1 MKKRKLKKSLATTA
15 TVIAVTTGVTAISN
29 SAKAD
34 TVQNSKN
41 TKNTIQQTLPDANQ
55 QAQQNVCAAQDAV
68 NKANADVATANS
80 DLNIANQN
88 LADADQD
95 VDINK
100 NQVKQTKEQ
109 LSSLEQKKENAQ
121 QVLVNAHDEYY
132 ELLKQPVDVSYMASS
147 GGGLSVYE
155 GSMLDYIAYDN
166 QGNLTS
172 KNQAYKNF
180 LANDYQGNIDFLKK
194 IIAENEKTIN
204 YLKMG
209 RPFEDN
215 IKNLEQ
221 ARVTIK
227 EELEELYKV
236 AAAQREGKYYKPK
249 DDIGWISTDSYGLSY
264 SISSTN
270 YNEWDDVDKIDHT
283 KKLIENHE
291 EALNKVQQRLAE
303 LHNKMQSAV
312 EKAEK
317 TSIAAQELLQ
327 KLEQISQP
335 LITATQQI
343 KDAESAMS
351 QAQQNLAL
359 QEELF
364 TQAKDKRNAMQSQAI
379 NAQTK
384 LLQALLN
391 KINSQEKLAAAKEKL
406 PAQTDALKYSS
417 LISLEL
423 LTVESGVTPTPK
435 VTIAIAVE
443 NDDQQNK
450 AVITLPG
457 DEQENKLPQGTKV
470 VWKDDAKVAA
480 DLQHP
485 GKHTEDV
492 LIVFPDG
499 SVILTNE
506 QVTVITTE
514 KQADTDKETLPAQ
527 KIVDTTQENNMRA
540 NDLSAQVIEV
550 NDDNQTSAPEI
561 LVTSQTKQHTVRP
574 NGVIKDQAAMNNIA
588 QPSLTKSF
596 ENKTTNNV
604 LPRTGEESSLPIIAL
619 GAVIG
624 LVGIGAALKRYE

>member
-15 TVIAVTTGVTAISN
+15 TVMAVTTGVTAISN

-34 TVQNSKN
+34 TVQNN
-41 TKNTIQQTLPDANQ
+41 KNTIQQTLPGVDQ

-68 NKANADVATANS
+68 NKANADVATANN

-88 LADADQD
+88 LADADQN
-95 VDINK
+95 VDLNK

-109 LSSLEQKKENAQ
+109 LSSLEQIKENAQ
-121 QVLVNAHDEYY
+121 QVLNNAHDEYY
-132 ELLKQPVDVSYMASS
+132 ELLKQPVDVSYMATS

-166 QGNLTS
+166 QGNLIS
-172 KNQAYKNF
+172 ENQAYKNF
-180 LANDYQGNIDFLKK
+180 LANDYQGNIDLLKK
-194 IIAENEKTIN
+194 IIAKNEKTIN

-221 ARVTIK
+221 AKVTIK

-249 DDIGWISTDSYGLSY
+249 DDIGWISTNSYGLSY
-264 SISSTN
+264 SYSSSS

-291 EALNKVQQRLAE
+291 EALNKIQQRLVE

-359 QEELF
+359 QEELL
-364 TQAKDKRNAMQSQAI
+364 TEAKDKCNIMQSQAI

-391 KINSQEKLAAAKEKL
+391 KTNSQEKLASAKEKL
-406 PAQTDALKYSS
+406 PIQTDALKYSS
-417 LISLEL
+417 LINLEP
-423 LTVESGVTPTPK
+423 LTVVPGVTPAPK
-435 VTIAIAVE
+435 VTTAIAVE
-443 NDDQQNK
+443 NDDHQNK

-485 GKHTEDV
+485 GKHIEDV

-506 QVTVITTE
+506 QVTVTAIE
-514 KQADTDKETLPAQ
+514 KQADVDKETSHAQ
-527 KIVDTTQENNMRA
+527 KTIDSTQ
-540 NDLSAQVIEV
+540 VVEV
-550 NDDNQTSAPEI
+550 NNDNLVPEI
-561 LVTSQTKQHTVRP
+561 LVTPQTKQNTVQP
-574 NGVIKDQAAMNNIA
+574 NGVIKGQAPLNNIT
-588 QPSLTKSF
+588 QPSLAKSYMA
-596 ENKTTNNV
+596 KTTNNV
-604 LPRTGEESSLPIIAL
+604 LPRTGDESSLPIIAL

-624 LVGIGAALKRYE
+624 LAGIGAALKRYE

>member
-1 MKKRKLKKSLATTA
+1 M
-15 TVIAVTTGVTAISN
+15 VMAVTTGVTAISN
-29 SAKAD
+29 SVKAD
-34 TVQNSKN
+34 TVQNS
-41 TKNTIQQTLPDANQ
+41 KNTIQQTLPDANQ
-55 QAQQNVCAAQDAV
+55 QAQQNICAAQDAV
-68 NKANADVATANS
+68 NKANADVATANN

-88 LADADQD
+88 LADADQN
-95 VDINK
+95 VDSNK
-100 NQVKQTKEQ
+100 NQVKQTREQ
-109 LSSLEQKKENAQ
+109 LSSLEQTKENAQ
-121 QVLVNAHDEYY
+121 QVLTNAHDEYY
-132 ELLKQPVDVSYMASS
+132 ELLKQPVDISYMATS
-147 GGGLSVYE
+147 GGGLNVYE
-155 GSMLDYIAYDN
+155 RSMLDYIAYDN
-166 QGNLTS
+166 QGNLIS

-180 LANDYQGNIDFLKK
+180 LANNYQGNIDFLKK

-215 IKNLEQ
+215 IRNLEQ
-221 ARVTIK
+221 ARLTIK

-236 AAAQREGKYYKPK
+236 EAAQRNGKYYKPK
-249 DDIGWISTDSYGLSY
+249 YNISWINTDSYGSLY
-264 SISSTN
+264 SSSSSN
-270 YNEWDDVDKIDHT
+270 YNEWYDVDKIDHT
-283 KKLIENHE
+283 KDLIENHE
-291 EALNKVQQRLAE
+291 EALNTIQQRLAE
-303 LHNKMQSAV
+303 LHNRIQSAV

-351 QAQQNLAL
+351 QAQKNLAL
-359 QEELF
+359 QEELL
-364 TQAKDKRNAMQSQAI
+364 TQAKDKRNVMQSQAI

-391 KINSQEKLAAAKEKL
+391 KTNSQEKLASAKEKL

-417 LISLEL
+417 LINLEP
-423 LTVESGVTPTPK
+423 LTVEPGVTPTPK
-435 VTIAIAVE
+435 VTTAIAVE
-443 NDDQQNK
+443 NDDHQNK

-470 VWKDDAKVAA
+470 VWKDDAKVAT
-480 DLQHP
+480 DLQRP

-499 SVILTNE
+499 SVILTSE
-506 QVTVITTE
+506 QVTVSATE
-514 KQADTDKETLPAQ
+514 KQADANKETSPAQ
-527 KIVDTTQENNMRA
+527 KTIDSTQENNMRA
-540 NDLSAQVIEV
+540 NDLSAQVVEV

-574 NGVIKDQAAMNNIA
+574 NGVIKGPAALNNIV
-588 QPSLTKSF
+588 QPSLAKSF
-596 ENKTTNNV
+596 EDKTRNNV
-604 LPRTGEESSLPIIAL
+604 LPRPGDESSLSIIAL

-624 LVGIGAALKRYE
+624 LAGIGAILKRYE

>member
-15 TVIAVTTGVTAISN
+15 TVMAVTTGVTAISN

-41 TKNTIQQTLPDANQ
+41 TIQQTLPDVNQ
-55 QAQQNVCAAQDAV
+55 QAQRNVSTAQDAV
-68 NKANADVATANS
+68 NRANADVATANN

-88 LADADQD
+88 LADADQN
-95 VDINK
+95 VDLNK

-109 LSSLEQKKENAQ
+109 LSSLEQTKENAQ
-121 QVLVNAHDEYY
+121 QVLANAHDEYY
-132 ELLKQPVDVSYMASS
+132 ELLKQPVDVSYMATS

-166 QGNLTS
+166 QGNLIS
-172 KNQAYKNF
+172 ENQAYKNF
-180 LANDYQGNIDFLKK
+180 LANDYQGNIDLLKK
-194 IIAENEKTIN
+194 IIAKNEKTIN

-221 ARVTIK
+221 AKVTIK
-227 EELEELYKV
+227 EELEELYKL

-249 DDIGWISTDSYGLSY
+249 DDIGWINIDSYGLSY
-264 SISSTN
+264 SYSSAN
-270 YNEWDDVDKIDHT
+270 YNEWYDVDEIDHT
-283 KKLIENHE
+283 QNLIKNHE
-291 EALNKVQQRLAE
+291 EALNKIQQRLAE
-303 LHNKMQSAV
+303 LHNKTQSAV

-359 QEELF
+359 QEELL
-364 TQAKDKRNAMQSQAI
+364 TETKDKRNIMQSQAI

-391 KINSQEKLAAAKEKL
+391 KTNSQEKLASAKEKL

-417 LISLEL
+417 LINLEP
-423 LTVESGVTPTPK
+423 LTVEPGVTPTPK
-435 VTIAIAVE
+435 VTTAIAVE
-443 NDDQQNK
+443 NDDHQNK

-457 DEQENKLPQGTKV
+457 DEQENKLPQGTKI

-480 DLQHP
+480 DLQRP

-492 LIVFPDG
+492 LIIFPDG
-499 SVILTNE
+499 SVILTSE
-506 QVTVITTE
+506 QVTVSATE
-514 KQADTDKETLPAQ
+514 KQADANKETSPAQ
-527 KIVDTTQENNMRA
+527 KTIDSTQENNMRA
-540 NDLSAQVIEV
+540 NDLSAQVVEV

-574 NGVIKDQAAMNNIA
+574 NGVIKGQAALNNIV
-588 QPSLTKSF
+588 QPSLAKSF
-596 ENKTTNNV
+596 KNKTTNNI
-604 LPRTGEESSLPIIAL
+604 LPRTGDESSLPIIAL

-624 LVGIGAALKRYE
+624 LAGIGAALRRYE

>member
-1 MKKRKLKKSLATTA
+1 MKRRKLKKSLATTA
-15 TVIAVTTGVTAISN
+15 MVMAVTTGVTAISN
-29 SAKAD
+29 SVKAD
-34 TVQNSKN
+34 TVQNS
-41 TKNTIQQTLPDANQ
+41 KNTIQQTLPDANQ
-55 QAQQNVCAAQDAV
+55 QAQQNICAAQDAV
-68 NKANADVATANS
+68 NKANADVATANN

-88 LADADQD
+88 LADADQN
-95 VDINK
+95 VDSNK
-100 NQVKQTKEQ
+100 NQVKQTREQ
-109 LSSLEQKKENAQ
+109 LSSLEQTKENAQ
-121 QVLVNAHDEYY
+121 QVLTNAHDEYY
-132 ELLKQPVDVSYMASS
+132 ELLKQPVDISYMATS
-147 GGGLSVYE
+147 GGGLNVYE
-155 GSMLDYIAYDN
+155 RSMLDYITYDN
-166 QGNLTS
+166 QGNLIS

-180 LANDYQGNIDFLKK
+180 LANNYQGNIDFLKK

-215 IKNLEQ
+215 IRNLEQ
-221 ARVTIK
+221 ARLTIK

-236 AAAQREGKYYKPK
+236 EAAQRNGKYYKPK
-249 DDIGWISTDSYGLSY
+249 YNISWINTDSYGSLY
-264 SISSTN
+264 SSSSSN
-270 YNEWDDVDKIDHT
+270 YNEWYDVDKIDHT
-283 KKLIENHE
+283 KDLIENHE
-291 EALNKVQQRLAE
+291 EALNTIQQRLAE
-303 LHNKMQSAV
+303 LHNRIQSAV

-351 QAQQNLAL
+351 QAQKNLAL
-359 QEELF
+359 QEELL
-364 TQAKDKRNAMQSQAI
+364 TQAKDKRNVMQSQAI

-391 KINSQEKLAAAKEKL
+391 KTNSQEKLASAKEKL

-417 LISLEL
+417 LINLEP
-423 LTVESGVTPTPK
+423 LTVEPGVTPTPK
-435 VTIAIAVE
+435 VTTAIAVE
-443 NDDQQNK
+443 NDDHQNK

-470 VWKDDAKVAA
+470 VWKDDAKVAT
-480 DLQHP
+480 DLQRP

-499 SVILTNE
+499 SVILTSE
-506 QVTVITTE
+506 QVTVSATE
-514 KQADTDKETLPAQ
+514 KQADANKETSPAQ
-527 KIVDTTQENNMRA
+527 KTIDSTQENNMRA
-540 NDLSAQVIEV
+540 NDLSAQVVEV

-574 NGVIKDQAAMNNIA
+574 NGVIKGPAALNNIV
-588 QPSLTKSF
+588 QPSLAKSF
-596 ENKTTNNV
+596 EDKTRNNV
-604 LPRTGEESSLPIIAL
+604 LPRTGDESSLSIIAL

-624 LVGIGAALKRYE
+624 LAGIGAILKRYE

>member
-15 TVIAVTTGVTAISN
+15 TVMAVTTGVAAISN

-34 TVQNSKN
+34 TVQNS
-41 TKNTIQQTLPDANQ
+41 KNTIQQTLPDANQ

-68 NKANADVATANS
+68 NKANADVATANN

-88 LADADQD
+88 LADADQN
-95 VDINK
+95 VDSNK

-109 LSSLEQKKENAQ
+109 LSSLEQTKENAQ
-121 QVLVNAHDEYY
+121 QVLTNAHDEYY
-132 ELLKQPVDVSYMASS
+132 ELLKQPVNISYTAFS

-166 QGNLTS
+166 QGNLIS

-215 IKNLEQ
+215 IRNLEQ
-221 ARVTIK
+221 ARLTVK
-227 EELEELYKV
+227 EELEELYKL

-249 DDIGWISTDSYGLSY
+249 DGIGWVNIDSSGLSY
-264 SISSTN
+264 SYSSPN
-270 YNEWDDVDKIDHT
+270 YNEWNDVDEIDHT
-283 KKLIENHE
+283 QNLIKNHE
-291 EALNKVQQRLAE
+291 EALNKIQQRLAE

-359 QEELF
+359 QEELL
-364 TQAKDKRNAMQSQAI
+364 TQAKDKRDIMQSQAI

-384 LLQALLN
+384 LLQTLLN
-391 KINSQEKLAAAKEKL
+391 KTNSQEKLASAKEKL
-406 PAQTDALKYSS
+406 PIQTDALKYSS
-417 LISLEL
+417 LINLEP
-423 LTVESGVTPTPK
+423 LTVEPGVTPTPK
-435 VTIAIAVE
+435 VTTAIAVE
-443 NDDQQNK
+443 NDDHQNK

-470 VWKDDAKVAA
+470 VWKDDAKVAT

-485 GKHTEDV
+485 GKHIEDV

-506 QVTVITTE
+506 QVTVSATE
-514 KQADTDKETLPAQ
+514 KQADADKETSPVQ
-527 KIVDTTQENNMRA
+527 ETVDIAQENNIYA
-540 NDLSAQVIEV
+540 NDLSTQVIEV

-561 LVTSQTKQHTVRP
+561 LVTPQTKQNTVQP
-574 NGVIKDQAAMNNIA
+574 NGVIKGQAAQNKIT
-588 QPSLTKSF
+588 QPSLAKSF
-596 ENKTTNNV
+596 ENKTRNNV
-604 LPRTGEESSLPIIAL
+604 LPRTGDESSLPIIAL

-624 LVGIGAALKRYE
+624 LAGIGAALKRYE

>member
-15 TVIAVTTGVTAISN
+15 TVMAVTTGVTAISN
-29 SAKAD
+29 FAKAD

-41 TKNTIQQTLPDANQ
+41 TIQQTLPDTNQ

-68 NKANADVATANS
+68 NKANTDVATANN

-88 LADADQD
+88 LADADQN

-109 LSSLEQKKENAQ
+109 LSSLEQTKENAQ
-121 QVLVNAHDEYY
+121 QVLTNAHDEYY
-132 ELLKQPVDVSYMASS
+132 ELLKQPVNISYAAFS

-166 QGNLTS
+166 QGNLIS
-172 KNQAYKNF
+172 ENQAYKNF
-180 LANDYQGNIDFLKK
+180 LANDYQGNIDLLKK
-194 IIAENEKTIN
+194 IIAKNEKNIQS
-204 YLKMG
+204 LKTDSL
-209 RPFEDN
+209 FSAELSKLEDT
-215 IKNLEQ
+215 K
-221 ARVTIK
+221 ARAK
-227 EELEELYKV
+227 EELAELYKV
-236 AAAQREGKYYKPK
+236 VEAQKKGEYYKPK
-249 DDIGWISTDSYGLSY
+249 YDISWINTDSYG
-264 SISSTN
+264 ISAPAT
-270 YNEWDDVDKIDHT
+270 YNNGWYDADEVDHT
-283 KKLIENHE
+283 KDLIENHE
-291 EALNKVQQRLAE
+291 KVLSEVQQRLDE
-303 LHNKMQSAV
+303 LHQRMQSAV

-359 QEELF
+359 QEELL
-364 TQAKDKRNAMQSQAI
+364 TEAKDKRNIMQSQAI

-391 KINSQEKLAAAKEKL
+391 QTNSQEKLASAKEKL
-406 PAQTDALKYSS
+406 PMQTDTLKYSS
-417 LISLEL
+417 LINLEP
-423 LTVESGVTPTPK
+423 LTIEPGETPLPK
-435 VTIAIAVE
+435 VTTAIAVE
-443 NDDQQNK
+443 HDHQNK
-450 AVITLPG
+450 AIITLSG

-470 VWKDDAKVAA
+470 VWKDDTKVAA

-499 SVILTNE
+499 SVILTSE
-506 QVTVITTE
+506 QVTVSATE
-514 KQADTDKETLPAQ
+514 KQADANKETSPAQ
-527 KIVDTTQENNMRA
+527 KTIDSTQENNMRA
-540 NDLSAQVIEV
+540 NDLSAQVVEV

-574 NGVIKDQAAMNNIA
+574 NGVIKGPAALNNIV
-588 QPSLTKSF
+588 QPSLAKSF
-596 ENKTTNNV
+596 EDKTRNNV
-604 LPRTGEESSLPIIAL
+604 LPRTGDESSLSIIAL

-624 LVGIGAALKRYE
+624 LAGIGAILKRYE

>member
-15 TVIAVTTGVTAISN
+15 TVMAVTTGVAAISN

-34 TVQNSKN
+34 TVQNN
-41 TKNTIQQTLPDANQ
+41 KNTIQQTLPDANQ

-68 NKANADVATANS
+68 NKANFDVATANN

-88 LADADQD
+88 LADADQN
-95 VDINK
+95 VDSNK

-109 LSSLEQKKENAQ
+109 LSSLEQMKENAQ
-121 QVLVNAHDEYY
+121 QVLTNAHDEYY
-132 ELLKQPVDVSYMASS
+132 ELLKQPVDVSYTAFS

-155 GSMLDYIAYDN
+155 RSMLDYITYYN

-180 LANDYQGNIDFLKK
+180 LANDYQGNIDLLKK
-194 IIAENEKTIN
+194 IIAENERTIN

-215 IKNLEQ
+215 IRNLEQ
-221 ARVTIK
+221 ARLTIK

-236 AAAQREGKYYKPK
+236 VEAQKDGKYYKPK
-249 DDIGWISTDSYGLSY
+249 DDIRWANIDSYGLSY
-264 SISSTN
+264 SPVMSNGWYEDNPTDQIS
-270 YNEWDDVDKIDHT
+270 D
-283 KKLIENHE
+283 LIENHE
-291 EALNKVQQRLAE
+291 EALNKIQQRLAE

-327 KLEQISQP
+327 KLEEISQP

-351 QAQQNLAL
+351 QAQQNLTL
-359 QEELF
+359 QEELL
-364 TQAKDKRNAMQSQAI
+364 TQAKDKRNVMQSQAI

-391 KINSQEKLAAAKEKL
+391 KTNSQEKLASAKEKL
-406 PAQTDALKYSS
+406 PAQTDTLKYSS
-417 LISLEL
+417 LINLEP
-423 LTVESGVTPTPK
+423 LTVEPGVTPTPK
-435 VTIAIAVE
+435 VTTAIAVE
-443 NDDQQNK
+443 NDDHQNK

-470 VWKDDAKVAA
+470 VWKDDAKVAT
-480 DLQHP
+480 DLQRP

-499 SVILTNE
+499 SVILTSE
-506 QVTVITTE
+506 QVTVTATE
-514 KQADTDKETLPAQ
+514 KQADANKVTSPVQET
-527 KIVDTTQENNMRA
+527 VDSTQENNMRV
-540 NDLSAQVIEV
+540 NDLSTQVIEV
-550 NDDNQTSAPEI
+550 NDNNQTSAPEI
-561 LVTSQTKQHTVRP
+561 LVTPQTKLNTVQP
-574 NGVIKDQAAMNNIA
+574 NEVIKGQTAQNKIT
-588 QPSLTKSF
+588 QPSLAKSF
-596 ENKTTNNV
+596 EDKTRNNV
-604 LPRTGEESSLPIIAL
+604 LPRTGDESSLPIIVL
-619 GAVIG
+619 GAVIW
-624 LVGIGAALKRYE
+624 LAGIGATLKRYE

>member
-15 TVIAVTTGVTAISN
+15 TVMAVTTGVAAISN

-34 TVQNSKN
+34 TVQNN
-41 TKNTIQQTLPDANQ
+41 KNTIQQTLPDANQ

-68 NKANADVATANS
+68 NKANFDVATANN

-88 LADADQD
+88 LADADQN
-95 VDINK
+95 VDSNK

-109 LSSLEQKKENAQ
+109 LSSLEQMKENAQ
-121 QVLVNAHDEYY
+121 QVLTNAHDEYY
-132 ELLKQPVDVSYMASS
+132 ELLKQPADVSYTAFS

-155 GSMLDYIAYDN
+155 RSMLDYITYYN

-180 LANDYQGNIDFLKK
+180 LANDYQGNIDLLKK
-194 IIAENEKTIN
+194 IIAENERTIN

-215 IKNLEQ
+215 IRNLEQ
-221 ARVTIK
+221 ARLTIK

-236 AAAQREGKYYKPK
+236 VEAQKDGKYYKPK
-249 DDIGWISTDSYGLSY
+249 DDIRWANIDSYGLSY
-264 SISSTN
+264 SPVMSNGWYEDNPTDQIS
-270 YNEWDDVDKIDHT
+270 D
-283 KKLIENHE
+283 LIENHE
-291 EALNKVQQRLAE
+291 EALNKIQQRLAE

-327 KLEQISQP
+327 KLEEISQP

-351 QAQQNLAL
+351 QAQQNLTL
-359 QEELF
+359 QEELL
-364 TQAKDKRNAMQSQAI
+364 TQAKDKRNVMQSQAI

-391 KINSQEKLAAAKEKL
+391 KTNSQEKLASAKEKL
-406 PAQTDALKYSS
+406 PAQTDTLKYSS
-417 LISLEL
+417 LINLEP
-423 LTVESGVTPTPK
+423 LTVEPGVTPTPK
-435 VTIAIAVE
+435 VTTAIAVE
-443 NDDQQNK
+443 NDDHQNK

-470 VWKDDAKVAA
+470 VWKDDAKVAT
-480 DLQHP
+480 DLQRP

-499 SVILTNE
+499 SVILTSE
-506 QVTVITTE
+506 QVTVTATE
-514 KQADTDKETLPAQ
+514 KQADANKVTSPVQET
-527 KIVDTTQENNMRA
+527 VDSTQENNMRV
-540 NDLSAQVIEV
+540 NDLSTQVIEV
-550 NDDNQTSAPEI
+550 NDNNQTSAPEI
-561 LVTSQTKQHTVRP
+561 LVTPQTKLNTVQP
-574 NGVIKDQAAMNNIA
+574 NGVIKGQTAQNKIT
-588 QPSLTKSF
+588 QPSLAKSF
-596 ENKTTNNV
+596 EDKTRNNV
-604 LPRTGEESSLPIIAL
+604 LPRTGDESSLPIIVL
-619 GAVIG
+619 GAVIW
-624 LVGIGAALKRYE
+624 LAGIGATLKRYE

>member
-15 TVIAVTTGVTAISN
+15 TVMAVTTGVTAISN

-41 TKNTIQQTLPDANQ
+41 TIQQTLPDVNQ
-55 QAQQNVCAAQDAV
+55 QAQRNVSTAQDAV
-68 NKANADVATANS
+68 NRANADVATANN

-88 LADADQD
+88 LADADQN
-95 VDINK
+95 VDLNK

-109 LSSLEQKKENAQ
+109 LSSLEQTKENAQ
-121 QVLVNAHDEYY
+121 QVLANAHDEYY
-132 ELLKQPVDVSYMASS
+132 ELLKQPVDVSYMATS

-155 GSMLDYIAYDN
+155 GSMLDCIAYDN
-166 QGNLTS
+166 QGNLIS
-172 KNQAYKNF
+172 ENQAYKNF
-180 LANDYQGNIDFLKK
+180 LANDYQGNIDLLKK
-194 IIAENEKTIN
+194 IIAKNEKTIN

-221 ARVTIK
+221 AKVTIK
-227 EELEELYKV
+227 EELEELYKL

-264 SISSTN
+264 SYSSSS

-291 EALNKVQQRLAE
+291 EALNKVQQRLVE

-359 QEELF
+359 QEELL
-364 TQAKDKRNAMQSQAI
+364 TETKDKRNIMQSQAI

-391 KINSQEKLAAAKEKL
+391 KTNSQEKLASAKEKL

-417 LISLEL
+417 LINLEP
-423 LTVESGVTPTPK
+423 LTVEPGVTPTPK
-435 VTIAIAVE
+435 VTTAIAVE
-443 NDDQQNK
+443 NDHQNK
-450 AVITLPG
+450 AVIILPG

-470 VWKDDAKVAA
+470 VWKDDAKVAT
-480 DLQHP
+480 DLQRP

-499 SVILTNE
+499 SVILTSE
-506 QVTVITTE
+506 QVTVSATE
-514 KQADTDKETLPAQ
+514 KQADANKETSPAQ
-527 KIVDTTQENNMRA
+527 KTIDSTQENNMRA
-540 NDLSAQVIEV
+540 NDLSTQVIEV

-574 NGVIKDQAAMNNIA
+574 NGVIKGPAALNNIV
-588 QPSLTKSF
+588 QPSLAKSF
-596 ENKTTNNV
+596 EDKTRNNV
-604 LPRTGEESSLPIIAL
+604 LPRTGDESSLSIIAL

-624 LVGIGAALKRYE
+624 LVGIGATLKRYE

>member
-15 TVIAVTTGVTAISN
+15 TVMAVTTGVTAISN

-41 TKNTIQQTLPDANQ
+41 TIQQTLPDVNQ

-68 NKANADVATANS
+68 NKANADVATANN

-88 LADADQD
+88 LADADQN
-95 VDINK
+95 VDLNK

-109 LSSLEQKKENAQ
+109 LSSLEQTKENAQ
-121 QVLVNAHDEYY
+121 QVLTNAHDEYY
-132 ELLKQPVDVSYMASS
+132 ELLKQPVNISYTAFS
-147 GGGLSVYE
+147 GDGLSVYE
-155 GSMLDYIAYDN
+155 RSMLDYIAYDN
-166 QGNLTS
+166 QGNLIS

-180 LANDYQGNIDFLKK
+180 LANNYQGNIDFLKK

-221 ARVTIK
+221 AKVTIK

-264 SISSTN
+264 SYSSAN
-270 YNEWDDVDKIDHT
+270 YNEWYNVDKIDHT
-283 KKLIENHE
+283 KNLIENHE
-291 EALNKVQQRLAE
+291 EALNKIQQRLAE

-312 EKAEK
+312 ERAEK
-317 TSIAAQELLQ
+317 ISIAAQELLQ

-359 QEELF
+359 QEELL
-364 TQAKDKRNAMQSQAI
+364 TEAKDKRNIMQSQAI

-391 KINSQEKLAAAKEKL
+391 KTNSQEKLASAKEKL

-417 LISLEL
+417 LINLEP
-423 LTVESGVTPTPK
+423 LTVAPGVTPAPK
-435 VTIAIAVE
+435 VTTAIAVE
-443 NDDQQNK
+443 NDDHQNK

-470 VWKDDAKVAA
+470 VWKDDTKVAA
-480 DLQHP
+480 GLQHP
-485 GKHTEDV
+485 GKYTEDV

-506 QVTVITTE
+506 QVTVTAIE
-514 KQADTDKETLPAQ
+514 KQADFDKETSLAQ
-527 KIVDTTQENNMRA
+527 KTIDSAQENNMRA

-550 NDDNQTSAPEI
+550 NDNNQTSAPEI
-561 LVTSQTKQHTVRP
+561 LVTPQTKQNTVQP
-574 NGVIKDQAAMNNIA
+574 NGVIKGQAAQNNSVRS
-588 QPSLTKSF
+588 SLAKYNKT
-596 ENKTTNNV
+596 KTTNDV
-604 LPRTGEESSLPIIAL
+604 LPRTGDEFSLSIIAL

-624 LVGIGAALKRYE
+624 LVGIGATLKRYE

>member
-15 TVIAVTTGVTAISN
+15 TVMAVTTGVAAISN

-34 TVQNSKN
+34 TVQNN
-41 TKNTIQQTLPDANQ
+41 KNTIQQTLPDANQ

-68 NKANADVATANS
+68 NKANFDVATANN

-88 LADADQD
+88 LADADQN
-95 VDINK
+95 VDSNK

-109 LSSLEQKKENAQ
+109 LSSLEQMKENAQ
-121 QVLVNAHDEYY
+121 QVLTNAHDEYY
-132 ELLKQPVDVSYMASS
+132 ELLKQPVDVSYTAFS

-155 GSMLDYIAYDN
+155 RSMLDYITYYN

-180 LANDYQGNIDFLKK
+180 LANDYQGNIDLLKK
-194 IIAENEKTIN
+194 IIAENERTIN

-215 IKNLEQ
+215 IRNLEQ
-221 ARVTIK
+221 ARLTIK

-236 AAAQREGKYYKPK
+236 VEAQKDGKYYKPK
-249 DDIGWISTDSYGLSY
+249 DDIRWANIDSYGLSY
-264 SISSTN
+264 SPVMSNGWYEDNPTDQIS
-270 YNEWDDVDKIDHT
+270 D
-283 KKLIENHE
+283 LIENHE
-291 EALNKVQQRLAE
+291 EALNKIQQRLAE

-327 KLEQISQP
+327 KLEEISQP

-351 QAQQNLAL
+351 QAQQNLTL
-359 QEELF
+359 QEELL
-364 TQAKDKRNAMQSQAI
+364 TQAKDKRNVMQSQAI

-391 KINSQEKLAAAKEKL
+391 KTNSQEKLASAKEKL
-406 PAQTDALKYSS
+406 PAQTDTLKYSS
-417 LISLEL
+417 LINLEP
-423 LTVESGVTPTPK
+423 LTVEPGVTPTPK
-435 VTIAIAVE
+435 VTTAIAVE
-443 NDDQQNK
+443 NDDHQNK

-470 VWKDDAKVAA
+470 VWKDDAKVAT
-480 DLQHP
+480 DLQRP

-499 SVILTNE
+499 SVILTSE
-506 QVTVITTE
+506 QVTVTATE
-514 KQADTDKETLPAQ
+514 KQADANKVTSPVQET
-527 KIVDTTQENNMRA
+527 VDSTQENNMRV
-540 NDLSAQVIEV
+540 NDLSTQVIEV
-550 NDDNQTSAPEI
+550 NDNNQTSAPEI
-561 LVTSQTKQHTVRP
+561 LVTPQTKLNTVQP
-574 NGVIKDQAAMNNIA
+574 NGVIKGQTAQNKIT
-588 QPSLTKSF
+588 QPSLAKSF
-596 ENKTTNNV
+596 EDKTRNNV
-604 LPRTGEESSLPIIAL
+604 LPRTGDESSLPIIVL
-619 GAVIG
+619 GAVIW
-624 LVGIGAALKRYE
+624 LAGIGATLKRYE

>member
-15 TVIAVTTGVTAISN
+15 TVMAVTTGVTAISN

-41 TKNTIQQTLPDANQ
+41 TIQQTLPDVNQ
-55 QAQQNVCAAQDAV
+55 QAQRNVSTAQDAV
-68 NKANADVATANS
+68 NRANADVATANN

-88 LADADQD
+88 LADADQN
-95 VDINK
+95 VDLNK

-109 LSSLEQKKENAQ
+109 LSSLEQTKENAQ
-121 QVLVNAHDEYY
+121 QVLANAHDEYY
-132 ELLKQPVDVSYMASS
+132 ELLKQPVDVSYMATS

-155 GSMLDYIAYDN
+155 GSMLDCIAYDN
-166 QGNLTS
+166 QGNLIS
-172 KNQAYKNF
+172 ENQAYKNF
-180 LANDYQGNIDFLKK
+180 LANDYQGNIDLLKK
-194 IIAENEKTIN
+194 IIAKNERTIN

-221 ARVTIK
+221 AKVTIK

-264 SISSTN
+264 SYSSSS

-291 EALNKVQQRLAE
+291 EALNKVQQRLVE

-359 QEELF
+359 QEELL
-364 TQAKDKRNAMQSQAI
+364 TETKDKRNIMQSQAI

-391 KINSQEKLAAAKEKL
+391 KTNSQEKLASAKEKL
-406 PAQTDALKYSS
+406 PMQTDTLKYSS
-417 LISLEL
+417 LINLEP
-423 LTVESGVTPTPK
+423 LTIEPGETPLPK
-435 VTIAIAVE
+435 VTTAIAVE
-443 NDDQQNK
+443 NDHQNK

-470 VWKDDAKVAA
+470 VWKDDAKVAT
-480 DLQHP
+480 DLQRP

-499 SVILTNE
+499 SVILTSE
-506 QVTVITTE
+506 QVTVSATE
-514 KQADTDKETLPAQ
+514 KQADANKETSPAQ
-527 KIVDTTQENNMRA
+527 KTIDSTQENNMRA
-540 NDLSAQVIEV
+540 NDLSTQVIEV

-574 NGVIKDQAAMNNIA
+574 NGVIKGPAALNNIV
-588 QPSLTKSF
+588 QPSLAKSF
-596 ENKTTNNV
+596 EDKTRNNV
-604 LPRTGEESSLPIIAL
+604 LPRTGDESSLSIIAL

-624 LVGIGAALKRYE
+624 LAGIGAILKRYE

>member
-15 TVIAVTTGVTAISN
+15 TVMAVTTGVTAISN

-41 TKNTIQQTLPDANQ
+41 TIQQTLPDANQ
-55 QAQQNVCAAQDAV
+55 QAQQNVCAAQDTV
-68 NKANADVATANS
+68 NKANADVATANNG
-80 DLNIANQN
+80 LNIANQN
-88 LADADQD
+88 LADADQN
-95 VDINK
+95 VDLNR

-109 LSSLEQKKENAQ
+109 LSSLEQTKENAQ
-121 QVLVNAHDEYY
+121 QILTNAHDEYY
-132 ELLKQPVDVSYMASS
+132 ELLKQPVNISYKAFS

-166 QGNLTS
+166 QGNLIS
-172 KNQAYKNF
+172 KNRAYKNF
-180 LANDYQGNIDFLKK
+180 LANDYQGNIDLLKK
-194 IIAENEKTIN
+194 IIAKNERTIN

-215 IKNLEQ
+215 IRSLEQ
-221 ARVTIK
+221 ARLTIK

-236 AAAQREGKYYKPK
+236 AAAQREEKYYKPK

-264 SISSTN
+264 SYSSSS

-291 EALNKVQQRLAE
+291 EVLNKVQQRLVE

-317 TSIAAQELLQ
+317 TSIAAQKLLQ

-351 QAQQNLAL
+351 QAQQSLAL
-359 QEELF
+359 QEELL
-364 TQAKDKRNAMQSQAI
+364 TQAKDKRDIMQSQVI

-391 KINSQEKLAAAKEKL
+391 KINTQEKLASAKEKL
-406 PAQTDALKYSS
+406 PVQTDALKYSS
-417 LISLEL
+417 LINLEP
-423 LTVESGVTPTPK
+423 LTIEPGETPLPK
-435 VTIAIAVE
+435 VTTAIAVE
-443 NDDQQNK
+443 NDDHQNK
-450 AVITLPG
+450 SVITLPG
-457 DEQENKLPQGTKV
+457 DEQENKLPRGTKV
-470 VWKDDAKVAA
+470 VWKDDTKVAA
-480 DLQHP
+480 DLQRP
-485 GKHTEDV
+485 EKHTEDV

-506 QVTVITTE
+506 QVTVIATE
-514 KQADTDKETLPAQ
+514 KQADANKVTSPVQET
-527 KIVDTTQENNMRA
+527 VDIAQENNMRA
-540 NDLSAQVIEV
+540 NDVPVQIVEVEV
-550 NDDNQTSAPEI
+550 NNDNLVPEI
-561 LVTSQTKQHTVRP
+561 LVIPQTKQNTVQP
-574 NGVIKDQAAMNNIA
+574 NVVIKGQAARNNSA
-588 QPSLTKSF
+588 RPSLAKSY
-596 ENKTTNNV
+596 NAKTTNMFCHEPGMK
-604 LPRTGEESSLPIIAL
+604 LHFRLLRLAQLL
-619 GAVIG
+619 G
-624 LVGIGAALKRYE
+624 

>member
-15 TVIAVTTGVTAISN
+15 TVMAITTGVTAISN

-41 TKNTIQQTLPDANQ
+41 TIQQTLTDANQ
-55 QAQQNVCAAQDAV
+55 QAQQNVCVAQDAV
-68 NKANADVATANS
+68 NKANADVATANN
-80 DLNIANQN
+80 DLNIANRN
-88 LADADQD
+88 LADADQN
-95 VDINK
+95 VDLNK

-109 LSSLEQKKENAQ
+109 LSSLEQTKENAQ
-121 QVLVNAHDEYY
+121 QVLTNAHDEYY
-132 ELLKQPVDVSYMASS
+132 GLLKQPVNISYTAFS

-166 QGNLTS
+166 QGNLIS
-172 KNQAYKNF
+172 KNQAYENL
-180 LANDYQGNIDFLKK
+180 LANDYQGNIDLLKK
-194 IIAENEKTIN
+194 IIAKNERTIN

-215 IKNLEQ
+215 IRNLEQ
-221 ARVTIK
+221 ARLTVK

-236 AAAQREGKYYKPK
+236 VEAQKDGKYYKPK
-249 DDIGWISTDSYGLSY
+249 DDIRWVNITSYGLSY
-264 SISSTN
+264 SPVMSN
-270 YNEWDDVDKIDHT
+270 GWYDDNPTDKISD
-283 KKLIENHE
+283 LIKNHE
-291 EALNKVQQRLAE
+291 ETLDKIQQRLTE

-312 EKAEK
+312 ERAEK

-351 QAQQNLAL
+351 QAKQNLAL
-359 QEELF
+359 QEELLA
-364 TQAKDKRNAMQSQAI
+364 QAKDKRNVMQSQAI

-391 KINSQEKLAAAKEKL
+391 KTNSQEKLASAKEKL
-406 PAQTDALKYSS
+406 STQNDALKYSS
-417 LISLEL
+417 LINLEP
-423 LTVESGVTPTPK
+423 LTVEPGVTPAPK
-435 VTIAIAVE
+435 VTTAIAVE
-443 NDDQQNK
+443 NDDHQNK

-480 DLQHP
+480 DLQHL

-499 SVILTNE
+499 SVILTSE

-514 KQADTDKETLPAQ
+514 KQADANKETSPIQ
-527 KIVDTTQENNMRA
+527 ETVDIAQENSMRA
-540 NDLSAQVIEV
+540 NDLSAQVVEIN
-550 NDDNQTSAPEI
+550 NDNLVPEI
-561 LVTSQTKQHTVRP
+561 LVTPQTKQNTVQP
-574 NGVIKDQAAMNNIA
+574 NVVIKGQAARNNSA
-588 QPSLTKSF
+588 RPSLDKSYKA
-596 ENKTTNNV
+596 KTTNNV

>member
-15 TVIAVTTGVTAISN
+15 TVMAVTTGVTAISN

-41 TKNTIQQTLPDANQ
+41 TIQQTLPDVNQ
-55 QAQQNVCAAQDAV
+55 QAQRNVSTAQDAV
-68 NKANADVATANS
+68 NRANADVATANN

-88 LADADQD
+88 LADADQN
-95 VDINK
+95 VDLNK

-109 LSSLEQKKENAQ
+109 LSSLEQTKENAQ
-121 QVLVNAHDEYY
+121 QVLANAHDEYY
-132 ELLKQPVDVSYMASS
+132 ELLKQPVDVSYMATS

-155 GSMLDYIAYDN
+155 GSMLDCIAYDN
-166 QGNLTS
+166 QGNLIS
-172 KNQAYKNF
+172 ENQAYKNF
-180 LANDYQGNIDFLKK
+180 LANDYQGNIDLLKK
-194 IIAENEKTIN
+194 IIAKNEKTIN

-221 ARVTIK
+221 AKVTIK
-227 EELEELYKV
+227 EELEELYKL

-264 SISSTN
+264 SYSSSS

-291 EALNKVQQRLAE
+291 EALNKVQQRLVE

-359 QEELF
+359 QEELL
-364 TQAKDKRNAMQSQAI
+364 TETKDKRNIMQSQAI

-391 KINSQEKLAAAKEKL
+391 KTNSQEKLASAKEKL
-406 PAQTDALKYSS
+406 PMQTDALKYSS
-417 LISLEL
+417 LINLEP
-423 LTVESGVTPTPK
+423 LTIEPGETPLPK
-435 VTIAIAVE
+435 VTTAIAVE
-443 NDDQQNK
+443 NDHQNK

-470 VWKDDAKVAA
+470 VWKDDAKVAT
-480 DLQHP
+480 DLQRP

-499 SVILTNE
+499 SVILTSE
-506 QVTVITTE
+506 QVTVSATE
-514 KQADTDKETLPAQ
+514 KQADANKETSPAQ
-527 KIVDTTQENNMRA
+527 KTIDSTQENNMRA
-540 NDLSAQVIEV
+540 NDLSTQVIEV

-574 NGVIKDQAAMNNIA
+574 NGVIKGPAALNNIV
-588 QPSLTKSF
+588 QPSLAKSF
-596 ENKTTNNV
+596 EDKTRNNV
-604 LPRTGEESSLPIIAL
+604 LPRTGDESSLSIIAL

-624 LVGIGAALKRYE
+624 LAGIGAILKRYE

>member
-15 TVIAVTTGVTAISN
+15 TVMAVTTGVTAISN
-29 SAKAD
+29 STKAD

-41 TKNTIQQTLPDANQ
+41 TIQQTLPDTNQ
-55 QAQQNVCAAQDAV
+55 QAQQNVSTAQDAV
-68 NKANADVATANS
+68 NRANADVATANN

-88 LADADQD
+88 LADADQN
-95 VDINK
+95 VDLNK

-109 LSSLEQKKENAQ
+109 LSSLEQTKENAQ
-121 QVLVNAHDEYY
+121 QVLTNAHDEYY
-132 ELLKQPVDVSYMASS
+132 ELLKQPVDVSYMSTS

-166 QGNLTS
+166 QGNLIS
-172 KNQAYKNF
+172 ENQAYKNF
-180 LANDYQGNIDFLKK
+180 FANDYQGNIDLLKK
-194 IIAENEKTIN
+194 IIAKNERTIN

-215 IKNLEQ
+215 IRNLEQ
-221 ARVTIK
+221 SRSTVK

-236 AAAQREGKYYKPK
+236 VEAQKDGKYYKPK
-249 DDIGWISTDSYGLSY
+249 DDIRWVNIASYGLSY
-264 SISSTN
+264 SPVMSNGWYDDNPTDQIS
-270 YNEWDDVDKIDHT
+270 D
-283 KKLIENHE
+283 LIKNHE
-291 EALNKVQQRLAE
+291 ETLDKIQQRLVE

-359 QEELF
+359 QEELL
-364 TQAKDKRNAMQSQAI
+364 TEAKDKRNIMQSQAI

-391 KINSQEKLAAAKEKL
+391 KTNSQEKLASAKEKL

-417 LISLEL
+417 LITLEP
-423 LTVESGVTPTPK
+423 LTVEPGVTPAPK
-435 VTIAIAVE
+435 VTTAIAVE
-443 NDDQQNK
+443 NDDHQNK

-480 DLQHP
+480 DLQHL

-499 SVILTNE
+499 SVILTSE
-506 QVTVITTE
+506 QVTVSATE
-514 KQADTDKETLPAQ
+514 KQADANKETSPAQ
-527 KIVDTTQENNMRA
+527 KTIDSTQENNMRA
-540 NDLSAQVIEV
+540 NDLSAQVVEV

-574 NGVIKDQAAMNNIA
+574 NGVIKGQTALNNIV
-588 QPSLTKSF
+588 QPSLAKSF
-596 ENKTTNNV
+596 KNKTTNNI
-604 LPRTGEESSLPIIAL
+604 LPRTGDESSLPIIAL

-624 LVGIGAALKRYE
+624 LAGIGAALRRYE

>member
-15 TVIAVTTGVTAISN
+15 TVMAVTTGVTAISN

-41 TKNTIQQTLPDANQ
+41 TIQQTLPDVNQ
-55 QAQQNVCAAQDAV
+55 QAQRNVSTAQDAV
-68 NKANADVATANS
+68 NRANADVATANN

-88 LADADQD
+88 LADADQN
-95 VDINK
+95 VDLNK

-109 LSSLEQKKENAQ
+109 LSSLEQTKENAQ
-121 QVLVNAHDEYY
+121 QVLANAHDEYY
-132 ELLKQPVDVSYMASS
+132 ELLKQPVDVSYMATS

-155 GSMLDYIAYDN
+155 GSMLDCIAYDN
-166 QGNLTS
+166 QGNLIS
-172 KNQAYKNF
+172 ENQAYKNF
-180 LANDYQGNIDFLKK
+180 LANDYQGNIDLLKK
-194 IIAENEKTIN
+194 IIAKNERTIN

-221 ARVTIK
+221 AKVTIK

-264 SISSTN
+264 SYSSSS

-291 EALNKVQQRLAE
+291 EALNKVQQRLVE

-359 QEELF
+359 QEELL
-364 TQAKDKRNAMQSQAI
+364 TETKDKRNIMQSQAI

-391 KINSQEKLAAAKEKL
+391 KTNSQEKLASAKEKL
-406 PAQTDALKYSS
+406 PMQTDTLKYSS
-417 LISLEL
+417 LINLEP
-423 LTVESGVTPTPK
+423 LTIEPGETPLPK
-435 VTIAIAVE
+435 VTTAIAVE
-443 NDDQQNK
+443 NDHQNK

-480 DLQHP
+480 DLQRP

-499 SVILTNE
+499 SVILTSE
-506 QVTVITTE
+506 QVTVSATE
-514 KQADTDKETLPAQ
+514 KQADANKETSPAQ
-527 KIVDTTQENNMRA
+527 KTIDSTQENNMRA
-540 NDLSAQVIEV
+540 NDLSAQVVEV

-574 NGVIKDQAAMNNIA
+574 NGVIKGQAALNNIV
-588 QPSLTKSF
+588 QPSLAKSF
-596 ENKTTNNV
+596 KNKTTNNI
-604 LPRTGEESSLPIIAL
+604 LPRTGDESSLPIIAL
-619 GAVIG
+619 GAIIG
-624 LVGIGAALKRYE
+624 LIGIGATLKRYE

>member
-15 TVIAVTTGVTAISN
+15 TVMAVTTGVTAISN

-41 TKNTIQQTLPDANQ
+41 TIQQTLPDVNQ
-55 QAQQNVCAAQDAV
+55 QAQRNVSTAQDAV
-68 NKANADVATANS
+68 NRANADVATANN

-88 LADADQD
+88 LADADQN
-95 VDINK
+95 VDLNR

-109 LSSLEQKKENAQ
+109 LSSLEQTKENAQ
-121 QVLVNAHDEYY
+121 QILTNAYDEYY
-132 ELLKQPVDVSYMASS
+132 ELLKQPVNISYTAFS

-166 QGNLTS
+166 QGNLIS
-172 KNQAYKNF
+172 ENQAYKNF
-180 LANDYQGNIDFLKK
+180 LANDYQGNIDLLKK
-194 IIAENEKTIN
+194 IIAKNERTIN

-221 ARVTIK
+221 AKVTIK

-249 DDIGWISTDSYGLSY
+249 DDIGWVNIDSYGLSY
-264 SISSTN
+264 SYSSAN
-270 YNEWDDVDKIDHT
+270 YNEWYDVDEIDHT
-283 KKLIENHE
+283 QNLIKNHE
-291 EALNKVQQRLAE
+291 EALNKIQQRLAE
-303 LHNKMQSAV
+303 LHNKTQSAV

-359 QEELF
+359 QEELL
-364 TQAKDKRNAMQSQAI
+364 TQAKDKRNIMQSQAI

-391 KINSQEKLAAAKEKL
+391 KTNSQEKLASAKEKL
-406 PAQTDALKYSS
+406 PMQTDTLKYSS
-417 LISLEL
+417 LINLEP
-423 LTVESGVTPTPK
+423 LTIEPGETPLPK
-435 VTIAIAVE
+435 VTTAIAVE
-443 NDDQQNK
+443 NDDHQNK

-457 DEQENKLPQGTKV
+457 DEQESKLPQGTKV

-480 DLQHP
+480 DLQHL

-499 SVILTNE
+499 SVILTSE
-506 QVTVITTE
+506 QVTVSATE
-514 KQADTDKETLPAQ
+514 KQADANKETSPAQ
-527 KIVDTTQENNMRA
+527 KTIDSTQENNMRA
-540 NDLSAQVIEV
+540 NDLSAQVVEV

-574 NGVIKDQAAMNNIA
+574 NGVIKGQAALNNIV
-588 QPSLTKSF
+588 QPSLAKSF
-596 ENKTTNNV
+596 KNKTTNNI
-604 LPRTGEESSLPIIAL
+604 LPRTGDESSLPIIAL
-619 GAVIG
+619 GAIIG
-624 LVGIGAALKRYE
+624 LIGIGATLKRYE

>member
-15 TVIAVTTGVTAISN
+15 TVMAVTTGVTAISN

-41 TKNTIQQTLPDANQ
+41 TIQQTLPDVNQ
-55 QAQQNVCAAQDAV
+55 QAQRNVSTAQDAV
-68 NKANADVATANS
+68 NRANADVATANNG
-80 DLNIANQN
+80 LNIANQN
-88 LADADQD
+88 LADADQN
-95 VDINK
+95 VDLNR

-109 LSSLEQKKENAQ
+109 LSSLEQTKENAQ
-121 QVLVNAHDEYY
+121 QILTNAYDEYY
-132 ELLKQPVDVSYMASS
+132 ELLKQPVNISYTAFS

-166 QGNLTS
+166 QGNLIS
-172 KNQAYKNF
+172 ENQAYKNF
-180 LANDYQGNIDFLKK
+180 LANDYQGNIDLLKK
-194 IIAENEKTIN
+194 IIAKNERTIN

-221 ARVTIK
+221 AKVTIK

-236 AAAQREGKYYKPK
+236 AAAQKDGKYYKPK
-249 DDIGWISTDSYGLSY
+249 DDIRWINIDSYGLSY
-264 SISSTN
+264 SYSSAN
-270 YNEWDDVDKIDHT
+270 YNEWDDADEIDHT
-283 KKLIENHE
+283 KNLIENHE
-291 EALNKVQQRLAE
+291 EALNKIQQRLAE

-312 EKAEK
+312 EKVEK

-359 QEELF
+359 QEELL
-364 TQAKDKRNAMQSQAI
+364 TQAKDKRNVMQSQAI

-391 KINSQEKLAAAKEKL
+391 KTNSQEKLASAKEKL
-406 PAQTDALKYSS
+406 PIQTDALKYSS
-417 LISLEL
+417 LINLEP
-423 LTVESGVTPTPK
+423 LTIEPGVTPTPK
-435 VTIAIAVE
+435 VTTAIAVE
-443 NDDQQNK
+443 NDDHQNK

-470 VWKDDAKVAA
+470 VWKDDAKVAT
-480 DLQHP
+480 DLQRP

-499 SVILTNE
+499 SVILTSE
-506 QVTVITTE
+506 QVTVSATE
-514 KQADTDKETLPAQ
+514 KQADANKETSPAQ
-527 KIVDTTQENNMRA
+527 KTIDSTQENNMRA
-540 NDLSAQVIEV
+540 NDLSAQVVEV

-561 LVTSQTKQHTVRP
+561 LVTSQTKQNTVQP
-574 NGVIKDQAAMNNIA
+574 NGVIKGQAAQNKIT
-588 QPSLTKSF
+588 QPSLAKSF

-604 LPRTGEESSLPIIAL
+604 LPRTGDKSSLPIIAL

-624 LVGIGAALKRYE
+624 LAGIGAALRRYE

>member
-15 TVIAVTTGVTAISN
+15 TVMAVTTGVTAISN

-41 TKNTIQQTLPDANQ
+41 TIQQTLPDVNQ
-55 QAQQNVCAAQDAV
+55 QAQRNVSTAQDAV
-68 NKANADVATANS
+68 NRANADVATANN

-88 LADADQD
+88 LADADQN
-95 VDINK
+95 VDLNK

-109 LSSLEQKKENAQ
+109 LSSLEQTKENAQ
-121 QVLVNAHDEYY
+121 QVLANAHDEYY
-132 ELLKQPVDVSYMASS
+132 ELLKQPVDVSYMATS

-155 GSMLDYIAYDN
+155 GSMLDCIAYDN
-166 QGNLTS
+166 QGNLIS
-172 KNQAYKNF
+172 ENQAYKNF
-180 LANDYQGNIDFLKK
+180 LANDYQGNIDLLKK
-194 IIAENEKTIN
+194 IIAKNEKTIN

-221 ARVTIK
+221 AKVTIK
-227 EELEELYKV
+227 EELEELYKL

-264 SISSTN
+264 SYSSSS

-291 EALNKVQQRLAE
+291 EALNKVQQRLVE

-359 QEELF
+359 QEELL
-364 TQAKDKRNAMQSQAI
+364 TETKDKRNIMQSQAI

-391 KINSQEKLAAAKEKL
+391 KTNSQEKLASAKEKL
-406 PAQTDALKYSS
+406 PMQTDALKYSS
-417 LISLEL
+417 LINLEP
-423 LTVESGVTPTPK
+423 LTIEPGETPLPK
-435 VTIAIAVE
+435 VTTAIAVE
-443 NDDQQNK
+443 NDHQNK

-480 DLQHP
+480 DLQRP

-506 QVTVITTE
+506 QVTVSATE
-514 KQADTDKETLPAQ
+514 KQADANKETSPAQ
-527 KIVDTTQENNMRA
+527 KTIDSTQENNMRA
-540 NDLSAQVIEV
+540 NDLSAQVVEV
-550 NDDNQTSAPEI
+550 NDDNQTSEPEI

-574 NGVIKDQAAMNNIA
+574 NGVIKGPAALNNIV
-588 QPSLTKSF
+588 QPSLAKSF
-596 ENKTTNNV
+596 EDKTRNNV
-604 LPRTGEESSLPIIAL
+604 LPRTGDESSLSIIAL

-624 LVGIGAALKRYE
+624 LAGIGAILKRYE

>member
-15 TVIAVTTGVTAISN
+15 TVMAVTTGVTVISN

-41 TKNTIQQTLPDANQ
+41 TIQQTLPDTNQ
-55 QAQQNVCAAQDAV
+55 QAQRNVCAAQDAA
-68 NKANADVATANS
+68 NKANADVATANN

-88 LADADQD
+88 LADADQN
-95 VDINK
+95 VDSNK

-109 LSSLEQKKENAQ
+109 LSSLEQTKENAQ
-121 QVLVNAHDEYY
+121 QILTNAHDEYY
-132 ELLKQPVDVSYMASS
+132 ELLKQPVNISYTAFS

-155 GSMLDYIAYDN
+155 RSMLDYIAYNN

-180 LANDYQGNIDFLKK
+180 LANDYQGNIDLLKK
-194 IIAENEKTIN
+194 IIAENERTIN

-215 IKNLEQ
+215 IRNLEQ
-221 ARVTIK
+221 ARLTIK

-236 AAAQREGKYYKPK
+236 VEAQKDGKYYKPK
-249 DDIGWISTDSYGLSY
+249 DDIRWANIDSYGLSY
-264 SISSTN
+264 SPVMSNGWYEDNPTDQIS
-270 YNEWDDVDKIDHT
+270 D
-283 KKLIENHE
+283 LIENHE
-291 EALNKVQQRLAE
+291 EALNKIQQRLAE

-327 KLEQISQP
+327 KLEEILQP

-351 QAQQNLAL
+351 QAQQNLTL
-359 QEELF
+359 QEELL
-364 TQAKDKRNAMQSQAI
+364 TQAKDKRNVMQSQAI

-384 LLQALLN
+384 LLQALLS
-391 KINSQEKLAAAKEKL
+391 KTNSQEKLASANEKL
-406 PAQTDALKYSS
+406 PIQTDALKYSS
-417 LISLEL
+417 LINLEP

-435 VTIAIAVE
+435 VTTAIAVE
-443 NDDQQNK
+443 NDDHQNK

-470 VWKDDAKVAA
+470 VWKDNAKVAT
-480 DLQHP
+480 DLQRP

-499 SVILTNE
+499 SVILTSE
-506 QVTVITTE
+506 QVTVSAVE
-514 KQADTDKETLPAQ
+514 KQADANKVTSPVQEA
-527 KIVDTTQENNMRA
+527 VDIAQENNMRV
-540 NDLSAQVIEV
+540 NDLSTQVIEV
-550 NDDNQTSAPEI
+550 NDNNQTSAPEI
-561 LVTSQTKQHTVRP
+561 LVTPQTKQNTVQP
-574 NGVIKDQAAMNNIA
+574 NGVIKGQAAQNKIT
-588 QPSLTKSF
+588 QPSLAKSF
-596 ENKTTNNV
+596 EDKTRNNV
-604 LPRTGEESSLPIIAL
+604 LPRTGDESSLPIIVL
-619 GAVIG
+619 GAVIW
-624 LVGIGAALKRYE
+624 LAGIGATLKRYE

>member
-15 TVIAVTTGVTAISN
+15 TVMAVTTGVTAISN

-41 TKNTIQQTLPDANQ
+41 TIQQTLPDVNQ
-55 QAQQNVCAAQDAV
+55 QAQRNVSTAQDAV
-68 NKANADVATANS
+68 NRANADVATANN

-88 LADADQD
+88 LADADQN
-95 VDINK
+95 VDLNK

-109 LSSLEQKKENAQ
+109 LSSLEQTKENAQ
-121 QVLVNAHDEYY
+121 QVLANAHDEYY
-132 ELLKQPVDVSYMASS
+132 ELLKQPVDVSYMATS

-155 GSMLDYIAYDN
+155 GSMLDCIAYDN
-166 QGNLTS
+166 QGNLIS
-172 KNQAYKNF
+172 ENQAYKNF
-180 LANDYQGNIDFLKK
+180 LANDYQGNIDLLKK
-194 IIAENEKTIN
+194 IIAKNEKTIN

-221 ARVTIK
+221 AKVTIK
-227 EELEELYKV
+227 EELEELYKL

-264 SISSTN
+264 SYSSSS

-291 EALNKVQQRLAE
+291 EALNKVQQRLVE

-359 QEELF
+359 QEELL
-364 TQAKDKRNAMQSQAI
+364 TETKDKRNIMQSQAI

-391 KINSQEKLAAAKEKL
+391 KTNSQEKLASAKEKL

-417 LISLEL
+417 LINLEP
-423 LTVESGVTPTPK
+423 LTIEPGETPLPK
-435 VTIAIAVE
+435 VTTAIAVE
-443 NDDQQNK
+443 NDDHQNK

-470 VWKDDAKVAA
+470 VWKDDAKVAT
-480 DLQHP
+480 DLQRP

-499 SVILTNE
+499 SVILTSE
-506 QVTVITTE
+506 QVTVSATE
-514 KQADTDKETLPAQ
+514 KQADANKETSPAQ
-527 KIVDTTQENNMRA
+527 KTIDSTQENNMRA
-540 NDLSAQVIEV
+540 NDLSAQVVEV

-574 NGVIKDQAAMNNIA
+574 NGVIKGQAALNNIV
-588 QPSLTKSF
+588 QPSLAKSF
-596 ENKTTNNV
+596 EDKTRNNI
-604 LPRTGEESSLPIIAL
+604 LPRTGDESSLPIIAL
-619 GAVIG
+619 GAIIG
-624 LVGIGAALKRYE
+624 LIGIGATLKRYE

>member
-15 TVIAVTTGVTAISN
+15 TVMAVTTGVAAISN

-34 TVQNSKN
+34 TVQNN
-41 TKNTIQQTLPDANQ
+41 KNTIQQTLPDANQ

-68 NKANADVATANS
+68 NKANFDVATANN

-88 LADADQD
+88 LADADQN
-95 VDINK
+95 VDSNK

-109 LSSLEQKKENAQ
+109 LSSLEQMKENAQ
-121 QVLVNAHDEYY
+121 QVLTNAHDEYY
-132 ELLKQPVDVSYMASS
+132 ELLKQPVDVSYTAFS

-155 GSMLDYIAYDN
+155 RSMLDYITYYN

-180 LANDYQGNIDFLKK
+180 LANDYQGNIDLLKK
-194 IIAENEKTIN
+194 IIAENERTIN

-215 IKNLEQ
+215 IRNLEQ
-221 ARVTIK
+221 ARLTIK

-236 AAAQREGKYYKPK
+236 VEAQKDGKYYKPK
-249 DDIGWISTDSYGLSY
+249 DDIRWANIDSYGLSY
-264 SISSTN
+264 SPVMSNGWYEDNPTDQIS
-270 YNEWDDVDKIDHT
+270 D
-283 KKLIENHE
+283 LIENHE
-291 EALNKVQQRLAE
+291 EALNKIQQRLAE

-327 KLEQISQP
+327 KLEEISQP

-351 QAQQNLAL
+351 QAQQNLTL
-359 QEELF
+359 QEELL
-364 TQAKDKRNAMQSQAI
+364 TQAKDKRNVMQSQAI

-391 KINSQEKLAAAKEKL
+391 KTNSQEKLASAKEKL
-406 PAQTDALKYSS
+406 PAQTDTLKYSS
-417 LISLEL
+417 LINLEP
-423 LTVESGVTPTPK
+423 LTVEPGVTPLPK
-435 VTIAIAVE
+435 VTTAIAVE
-443 NDDQQNK
+443 NDDHQNK

-470 VWKDDAKVAA
+470 VWKDDAKVAT
-480 DLQHP
+480 DLQRP

-499 SVILTNE
+499 SVILTSE
-506 QVTVITTE
+506 QVTVTATE
-514 KQADTDKETLPAQ
+514 KQADANKVTSPVQET
-527 KIVDTTQENNMRA
+527 VDSTQENNMRV
-540 NDLSAQVIEV
+540 NDLSTQVIEV
-550 NDDNQTSAPEI
+550 NDNNQTSAPEI
-561 LVTSQTKQHTVRP
+561 LVTPQTKLNTVQP
-574 NGVIKDQAAMNNIA
+574 NGVIKGQTAQNKIT
-588 QPSLTKSF
+588 QPSLAKSF
-596 ENKTTNNV
+596 EDKTRNNV
-604 LPRTGEESSLPIIAL
+604 LPRTGDESSLPIIVL
-619 GAVIG
+619 GAVIW
-624 LVGIGAALKRYE
+624 LAGIGATLKRYE

>member
-15 TVIAVTTGVTAISN
+15 TVMAVTTGVAAISN

-41 TKNTIQQTLPDANQ
+41 TIQQTLPGANQ

-68 NKANADVATANS
+68 NKANADVATANN

-88 LADADQD
+88 LADADQN
-95 VDINK
+95 VDSNK

-109 LSSLEQKKENAQ
+109 LSSLEQTKENAQ
-121 QVLVNAHDEYY
+121 QVLTNAHNEYY
-132 ELLKQPVDVSYMASS
+132 ELLKQPVNISYTAFS

-166 QGNLTS
+166 QGNLIS

-215 IKNLEQ
+215 IRNLEQ
-221 ARVTIK
+221 ARLTVK
-227 EELEELYKV
+227 EELEELYKL

-249 DDIGWISTDSYGLSY
+249 DGIRWVNIDSSGLSY
-264 SISSTN
+264 SYSSAN
-270 YNEWDDVDKIDHT
+270 YNEWYDADKIDHT
-283 KKLIENHE
+283 KNLIENHE
-291 EALNKVQQRLAE
+291 EALNKIQQRLAE

-327 KLEQISQP
+327 KLEEISQP

-359 QEELF
+359 QEELL
-364 TQAKDKRNAMQSQAI
+364 TQAKDKRNVMQSQAI

-384 LLQALLN
+384 LLRALLN
-391 KINSQEKLAAAKEKL
+391 KTNSQEKLASAKEKL

-417 LISLEL
+417 LINLEP
-423 LTVESGVTPTPK
+423 LTVEPGVTPTPK
-435 VTIAIAVE
+435 VTTAIAVE
-443 NDDQQNK
+443 NDDHQNK

-470 VWKDDAKVAA
+470 VWKDDAKVAT

-485 GKHTEDV
+485 GKHIEDV

-506 QVTVITTE
+506 QVTVSATE
-514 KQADTDKETLPAQ
+514 KQADANKEISPVQET
-527 KIVDTTQENNMRA
+527 VDTAQENNMRA
-540 NDLSAQVIEV
+540 NDLSAQVVEV
-550 NDDNQTSAPEI
+550 NNDNQTSAPEI
-561 LVTSQTKQHTVRP
+561 LVTPQTKQNTVQP
-574 NGVIKDQAAMNNIA
+574 NGVIKGQTVQNKIT
-588 QPSLTKSF
+588 QPSLAKSY
-596 ENKTTNNV
+596 KAKPTNNV
-604 LPRTGEESSLPIIAL
+604 LPRTGDESSLPIIAL

>member
-15 TVIAVTTGVTAISN
+15 TVMAVTTGVTAISN

-34 TVQNSKN
+34 AVQNN
-41 TKNTIQQTLPDANQ
+41 KNTIQQTLPDTNQ
-55 QAQQNVCAAQDAV
+55 QAQQNVCAAQDAG
-68 NKANADVATANS
+68 NKSNADVATANNG
-80 DLNIANQN
+80 LNIANQN
-88 LADADQD
+88 LADADQN
-95 VDINK
+95 VDLNR

-109 LSSLEQKKENAQ
+109 LSSLEQTKENAQ
-121 QVLVNAHDEYY
+121 QILTNAYDEYY
-132 ELLKQPVDVSYMASS
+132 ELLKQPVNISYTAFS

-166 QGNLTS
+166 QGNLIS
-172 KNQAYKNF
+172 ENQAYKNF
-180 LANDYQGNIDFLKK
+180 LANDYQGNIDLLKK
-194 IIAENEKTIN
+194 IIAKNERTFN

-221 ARVTIK
+221 AKVTIK

-236 AAAQREGKYYKPK
+236 AAAQREEKYYKPK
-249 DDIGWISTDSYGLSY
+249 DDIGWINIDSYGLSY
-264 SISSTN
+264 SYSSPN
-270 YNEWDDVDKIDHT
+270 YNEWNDVDEIDHT
-283 KKLIENHE
+283 QNLIKNHE
-291 EALNKVQQRLAE
+291 EALNKIQQRLAE
-303 LHNKMQSAV
+303 LHNKTQSAV

-359 QEELF
+359 QEELL
-364 TQAKDKRNAMQSQAI
+364 TQAKDKRNVMQSQAI

-391 KINSQEKLAAAKEKL
+391 KTNSQEKLASAKEKL

-417 LISLEL
+417 LINLEP
-423 LTVESGVTPTPK
+423 LTVEPGVTPTPK
-435 VTIAIAVE
+435 VTTAIAVE
-443 NDDQQNK
+443 NDDHQNK

-470 VWKDDAKVAA
+470 VWKDDAKVAT
-480 DLQHP
+480 DLQRP

-499 SVILTNE
+499 SVILTSE
-506 QVTVITTE
+506 QVTVTATE
-514 KQADTDKETLPAQ
+514 KQADANKVTSPVQES
-527 KIVDTTQENNMRA
+527 VDIAQENNIHA
-540 NDLSAQVIEV
+540 NDLSTQVVEV

-574 NGVIKDQAAMNNIA
+574 NGVIKGPAALNNIV
-588 QPSLTKSF
+588 QPSLAKSF
-596 ENKTTNNV
+596 KNKTTNNI
-604 LPRTGEESSLPIIAL
+604 LPRTGDESSLPIIAL
-619 GAVIG
+619 GTIIG
-624 LVGIGAALKRYE
+624 LVGIGATLKRYE

>member
-15 TVIAVTTGVTAISN
+15 TVMAVTTGVTAISN

-41 TKNTIQQTLPDANQ
+41 TIQQTLPDVNQ
-55 QAQQNVCAAQDAV
+55 QAQRNVSTAQDAV
-68 NKANADVATANS
+68 NRANADVATANN

-88 LADADQD
+88 LADADQN
-95 VDINK
+95 VDLNK

-109 LSSLEQKKENAQ
+109 LSSLEQTKENAQ
-121 QVLVNAHDEYY
+121 QVLANAHDEYY
-132 ELLKQPVDVSYMASS
+132 ELLKQPVDVSYMATS

-166 QGNLTS
+166 QGNLIS
-172 KNQAYKNF
+172 ENQAYKNF
-180 LANDYQGNIDFLKK
+180 LANDYQGNIDLLKK
-194 IIAENEKTIN
+194 IIAKNEKTIN

-221 ARVTIK
+221 AKVTIK
-227 EELEELYKV
+227 EELEELYKL

-249 DDIGWISTDSYGLSY
+249 DDIGWINIDSYGLSY
-264 SISSTN
+264 SYSSAN
-270 YNEWDDVDKIDHT
+270 YNEWYDVDEIDHT
-283 KKLIENHE
+283 QNLIKNHE
-291 EALNKVQQRLAE
+291 EALNKIQQRLAE
-303 LHNKMQSAV
+303 LHNKTQSAV

-359 QEELF
+359 QEELL
-364 TQAKDKRNAMQSQAI
+364 TETKDKRNIMQSQAI

-391 KINSQEKLAAAKEKL
+391 KTNSQEKLASAKEKL

-417 LISLEL
+417 LINLEP
-423 LTVESGVTPTPK
+423 LTVEPGVTPTPK
-435 VTIAIAVE
+435 VTTAIAVE
-443 NDDQQNK
+443 NDDHQNK

-457 DEQENKLPQGTKV
+457 DEQENKLSQGTKV
-470 VWKDDAKVAA
+470 VWKDDAKVAT
-480 DLQHP
+480 DLQRP

-499 SVILTNE
+499 SVVLTSE
-506 QVTVITTE
+506 QVTVSATE
-514 KQADTDKETLPAQ
+514 KQADANKETSPAQ
-527 KIVDTTQENNMRA
+527 KTIDSTQENNMRA
-540 NDLSAQVIEV
+540 NDLSAQVVEV

-574 NGVIKDQAAMNNIA
+574 NGVIKGQAALNNIA
-588 QPSLTKSF
+588 QPSLAKSF
-596 ENKTTNNV
+596 KNKTTNNI
-604 LPRTGEESSLPIIAL
+604 LPRTGDESSLPIIAL
-619 GAVIG
+619 GAIIG
-624 LVGIGAALKRYE
+624 LVGIGATLKRYE

>member
-15 TVIAVTTGVTAISN
+15 TVMAVTTGVAAISN

-34 TVQNSKN
+34 TVQNS
-41 TKNTIQQTLPDANQ
+41 KNTIQQTLPDANQ
-55 QAQQNVCAAQDAV
+55 QAQQNVCAAQDAA
-68 NKANADVATANS
+68 NKANADVATANN

-88 LADADQD
+88 LADADQN
-95 VDINK
+95 VDSNK

-109 LSSLEQKKENAQ
+109 LSSLEQTKENAQ
-121 QVLVNAHDEYY
+121 QVLTNAHDEYY
-132 ELLKQPVDVSYMASS
+132 ELLKQPVNISYTAFS

-180 LANDYQGNIDFLKK
+180 LANDYQGNIDLLKK

-209 RPFEDN
+209 KPFEDN

-221 ARVTIK
+221 ARSTVK

-236 AAAQREGKYYKPK
+236 EAAQREGKYYKPK
-249 DDIGWISTDSYGLSY
+249 YSISWINTDSYGLSY
-264 SISSTN
+264 SYSSPN
-270 YNEWDDVDKIDHT
+270 YNEWNDVDEIDHT
-283 KKLIENHE
+283 QNLIKNHE
-291 EALNKVQQRLAE
+291 EALNKIQQRLAE

-359 QEELF
+359 QEELL
-364 TQAKDKRNAMQSQAI
+364 TQAKDKRDIMQSQAI

-391 KINSQEKLAAAKEKL
+391 KTNSQEKLASAKEKL

-417 LISLEL
+417 LINLEP
-423 LTVESGVTPTPK
+423 LTVEPGVTPTPK
-435 VTIAIAVE
+435 VTTAIAVE
-443 NDDQQNK
+443 NDDHQNK

-470 VWKDDAKVAA
+470 VWKDNAKVAT

-506 QVTVITTE
+506 QVTVTAIE
-514 KQADTDKETLPAQ
+514 KQADADKETSPVQ
-527 KIVDTTQENNMRA
+527 ETVDTAQENNMHA
-540 NDLSAQVIEV
+540 NDLSTQVIEV

-561 LVTSQTKQHTVRP
+561 LVTPQTKLNTVQP
-574 NGVIKDQAAMNNIA
+574 NGVIKGQTAQIKIT
-588 QPSLTKSF
+588 QPSLAKSF
-596 ENKTTNNV
+596 EDKTRNNV
-604 LPRTGEESSLPIIAL
+604 LPRTGDESSLPIIVL
-619 GAVIG
+619 GAVIW
-624 LVGIGAALKRYE
+624 LAGIGATLKRYE

>member
-15 TVIAVTTGVTAISN
+15 TVMAVTTGVMAISN

-41 TKNTIQQTLPDANQ
+41 TIQQTLPDTNQ
-55 QAQQNVCAAQDAV
+55 QAQQNVCATQDAV
-68 NKANADVATANS
+68 NKANADVATANNG
-80 DLNIANQN
+80 LNIANQN
-88 LADADQD
+88 LADADQN
-95 VDINK
+95 VDLNR

-109 LSSLEQKKENAQ
+109 LSSLEQTKENAQ
-121 QVLVNAHDEYY
+121 QILTNAYDEYY
-132 ELLKQPVDVSYMASS
+132 ELLKQPVNISYTAFS

-166 QGNLTS
+166 QGNLIS
-172 KNQAYKNF
+172 ENQAYKNF
-180 LANDYQGNIDFLKK
+180 LANDYQGNIDLLKK
-194 IIAENEKTIN
+194 IIAKNERTIN

-221 ARVTIK
+221 AKVTIK

-236 AAAQREGKYYKPK
+236 AAAQREEKYYKPK
-249 DDIGWISTDSYGLSY
+249 DDIGWINIDSYGLSY
-264 SISSTN
+264 SYSSAN
-270 YNEWDDVDKIDHT
+270 YNEWYDVDEIDHT
-283 KKLIENHE
+283 QNLIKNHE
-291 EALNKVQQRLAE
+291 EALNKIQQRLAE
-303 LHNKMQSAV
+303 LHNKTQSAV

-327 KLEQISQP
+327 KLERISQP

-359 QEELF
+359 QEELL
-364 TQAKDKRNAMQSQAI
+364 TQAKDKRNIMQSQAI

-391 KINSQEKLAAAKEKL
+391 KTNSQEKLASAKEKL

-417 LISLEL
+417 LINLEP
-423 LTVESGVTPTPK
+423 LTIEPGETPLPK
-435 VTIAIAVE
+435 VTTAIAVE
-443 NDDQQNK
+443 HDHQNK
-450 AVITLPG
+450 AIITLPG

-470 VWKDDAKVAA
+470 VWKDDTKVAA

-499 SVILTNE
+499 SIILTSE
-506 QVTVITTE
+506 QVTVSATE
-514 KQADTDKETLPAQ
+514 KQADANKETSLVQ
-527 KIVDTTQENNMRA
+527 ETVDIAQENNIHA
-540 NDLSAQVIEV
+540 NDLSAQVVEV

-574 NGVIKDQAAMNNIA
+574 NGVIKGQAALNNIV
-588 QPSLTKSF
+588 QPSLAKSF
-596 ENKTTNNV
+596 EDKTRNNI
-604 LPRTGEESSLPIIAL
+604 LPRTGDESSLPIIAL
-619 GAVIG
+619 GAIIG
-624 LVGIGAALKRYE
+624 LIGIGATLKRYE